1 MMYNNTRAGMRL
13 STHPEGE
20 PDPCAGYEHS
30 RPEFYIAGRKERNME
45 EVVQIVTNLV
55 SNVGF
60 PIACVVAMF
69 YMQNKEREAHKA
81 ESASWVEAL
90 NRNTDVMQ
98 KVLEK
103 LGV

>member
-1 MMYNNTRAGMRL
+1 
-13 STHPEGE
+13 
-20 PDPCAGYEHS
+20 
-30 RPEFYIAGRKERNME
+30 ME
-45 EVVQIVTNLV
+45 EVVQIATNLI

-60 PIACVVAMF
+60 PIACVGVLF
-69 YMQNKEREAHKA
+69 YMQNKEREAHKV
-81 ESASWVEAL
+81 ESAAWVEAL

>member
-1 MMYNNTRAGMRL
+1 MGGNEAKHTPGRWARPLCGVRTFPPDFIYR
-13 STHPEGE
+13 EKGE
-20 PDPCAGYEHS
+20 Y
-30 RPEFYIAGRKERNME
+30 ME

-81 ESASWVEAL
+81 ESAAWVEAL

-103 LGV
+103 FGV

>member
-1 MMYNNTRAGMRL
+1 MMYNDTRAGMRL

-20 PDPCAGYEHS
+20 PNPSAGYEHS

-69 YMQNKEREAHKA
+69 YMQNKEREAHRA
-81 ESASWVEAL
+81 ESAAWVEAL

>member
-1 MMYNNTRAGMRL
+1 MMYNDTWAGMRP
-13 STHPEGE
+13 STHPEGG
-20 PDPCAGYEHS
+20 PNPCAGYEHS
-30 RPEFYIAGRKERNME
+30 RPFYISGRKERNME
-45 EVVQIVTNLV
+45 EVVQIVTNLI

-81 ESASWVEAL
+81 ESAAWVEAL

>member
-1 MMYNNTRAGMRL
+1 MRP
-13 STHPEGE
+13 STHPEGG

-30 RPEFYIAGRKERNME
+30 RPQIYSGRKELQME
-45 EVVQIVTNLV
+45 EIVQIVTNLV

-81 ESASWVEAL
+81 ESEAWVEAL
-90 NRNTDVMQ
+90 NRNTAVMQ
-98 KVLEK
+98 KVLDK
-103 LGV
+103 LEV

>member
-1 MMYNNTRAGMRL
+1 MMYNDTRAGMRL
-13 STHPEGE
+13 STHPEGG

-30 RPEFYIAGRKERNME
+30 RPDLIYREKGAYME
-45 EVVQIVTNLV
+45 EVVQIVTNLI

-81 ESASWVEAL
+81 ESTAWVEAL

-103 LGV
+103 FGV

>member
-1 MMYNNTRAGMRL
+1 MMYNDTWGGNEAEHAPGRWAKPLCGVRTFPPY
-13 STHPEGE
+13 STF
-20 PDPCAGYEHS
+20 S
-30 RPEFYIAGRKERNME
+30 GRKERNME
-45 EVVQIVTNLV
+45 EVVQIVTSLT

-69 YMQNKEREAHKA
+69 YMLNKEREAHMA
-81 ESASWVEAL
+81 ESAASVEAL
-90 NRNTDVMQ
+90 NRNPDVMQ

>member
-1 MMYNNTRAGMRL
+1 MRGMNIPALFYIFRE
-13 STHPEGE
+13 EGE
-20 PDPCAGYEHS
+20 ID
-30 RPEFYIAGRKERNME
+30 ME
-45 EVVQIVTNLV
+45 EVMQIVTNLV

-81 ESASWVEAL
+81 ESAAWVEAL

>member
-1 MMYNNTRAGMRL
+1 MMYNDTWGGNEAKHAPGRWA
-13 STHPEGE
+13 E
-20 PDPCAGYEHS
+20 PLCGVRTFPPPFTFS
-30 RPEFYIAGRKERNME
+30 GRKERTME
-45 EVVQIVTNLV
+45 EVVQIVTNLI

-81 ESASWVEAL
+81 ESTAWVEAL

-103 LGV
+103 FGV

>member
-1 MMYNNTRAGMRL
+1 MIYNDTRAGMRL
-13 STHPEGE
+13 STHPEGG
-20 PDPCAGYEHS
+20 PNPCAGYEHS
-30 RPEFYIAGRKERNME
+30 RPEFYISGRKERAME
-45 EVVQIVTNLV
+45 EIVQIVTNLV

-81 ESASWVEAL
+81 ESAAWVEAL